1 MPARPSGVPFL
12 SLSIKNLHLHMD
24 ERMTYYNY
32 GFGQEPDA
40 EADDPAEDIDFDE
53 MLARI
58 HKETGLCEKVILA
71 VLKAQA
77 DYLDDLWGMRKKPER
92 RQTHDGRTECFE
104 RSEKVVDGLVEV
116 FDGLAQMFAGVSEQ
130 LDMLAANAKT
140 EDELELPV
148 AEQPVLP
155 VTEKKGPAV
164 SHPRKKPVKKTKKV
178 EETVTSAI
186 EETAEVPVV
195 EDPDEAEKAVNSES
209 SETAESEHPVDD
221 ADALPWEEDT
231 GQKEVPSDKTTDKD
245 TPAAKEETQSAVTIT
260 KDEITAVIVA
270 KIKKKRDNNEKIGQL
285 LKTYG
290 VAQLSDLPAEKYE
303 AFLADVSQI

>member
-1 MPARPSGVPFL
+1 
-12 SLSIKNLHLHMD
+12 MD
-24 ERMTYYNY
+24 ELNALNA
-32 GFGQEPDA
+32 P
-40 EADDPAEDIDFDE
+40 
-53 MLARI
+53 
-58 HKETGLCEKVILA
+58 K
-71 VLKAQA
+71 
-77 DYLDDLWGMRKKPER
+77 
-92 RQTHDGRTECFE
+92 
-104 RSEKVVDGLVEV
+104 KVVDGLVEV

-140 EDELELPV
+140 EDELELSV

-178 EETVTSAI
+178 EEAATSAI
-186 EETAEVPVV
+186 EEAEEVPVV
-195 EDPDEAEKAVNSES
+195 EDSGEAEEAVNSES

-231 GQKEVPSDKTTDKD
+231 GQKEASSDKATDK
-245 TPAAKEETQSAVTIT
+245 PAAKAETQSAVTIT

>member
-1 MPARPSGVPFL
+1 
-12 SLSIKNLHLHMD
+12 MD
-24 ERMTYYNY
+24 ELNALNA
-32 GFGQEPDA
+32 P
-40 EADDPAEDIDFDE
+40 
-53 MLARI
+53 
-58 HKETGLCEKVILA
+58 K
-71 VLKAQA
+71 
-77 DYLDDLWGMRKKPER
+77 
-92 RQTHDGRTECFE
+92 
-104 RSEKVVDGLVEV
+104 KVVDGLVEV

-130 LDMLAANAKT
+130 LDMLAANAKM

-155 VTEKKGPAV
+155 VTEKKDPAV

-178 EETVTSAI
+178 GETATSAI
-186 EETAEVPVV
+186 EEAADVPVV
-195 EDPDEAEKAVNSES
+195 EDSGEAEEAVNSES

-221 ADALPWEEDT
+221 ADVLPWEEDT
-231 GQKEVPSDKTTDKD
+231 GQKEAPSDKTAGN
-245 TPAAKEETQSAVTIT
+245 AAKEETQSAVTIT

>member
-1 MPARPSGVPFL
+1 M
-12 SLSIKNLHLHMD
+12 MD
-24 ERMTYYNY
+24 ELNALNA
-32 GFGQEPDA
+32 P
-40 EADDPAEDIDFDE
+40 
-53 MLARI
+53 
-58 HKETGLCEKVILA
+58 K
-71 VLKAQA
+71 
-77 DYLDDLWGMRKKPER
+77 
-92 RQTHDGRTECFE
+92 
-104 RSEKVVDGLVEV
+104 KVVDGLVEV

-130 LDMLAANAKT
+130 LDMLTANAKT

-178 EETVTSAI
+178 EEMAPSAI
-186 EETAEVPVV
+186 EEAAEVPVV
-195 EDPDEAEKAVNSES
+195 EDSGEAEEAVNSES

-231 GQKEVPSDKTTDKD
+231 GQKEASEKATDK
-245 TPAAKEETQSAVTIT
+245 PAAKAETQSAVTIT

>member
-1 MPARPSGVPFL
+1 M
-12 SLSIKNLHLHMD
+12 MD
-24 ERMTYYNY
+24 ELNALNA
-32 GFGQEPDA
+32 P
-40 EADDPAEDIDFDE
+40 
-53 MLARI
+53 
-58 HKETGLCEKVILA
+58 K
-71 VLKAQA
+71 
-77 DYLDDLWGMRKKPER
+77 
-92 RQTHDGRTECFE
+92 
-104 RSEKVVDGLVEV
+104 KVVDGLVEV

-130 LDMLAANAKT
+130 LDMLVANAKT

-178 EETVTSAI
+178 EETATSAI

-195 EDPDEAEKAVNSES
+195 EDSGEAEEAVNSES
-209 SETAESEHPVDD
+209 SETAENEHPVDD

-231 GQKEVPSDKTTDKD
+231 GQKEAPSKITDKG

>member
-1 MPARPSGVPFL
+1 
-12 SLSIKNLHLHMD
+12 MD
-24 ERMTYYNY
+24 ELNALNA
-32 GFGQEPDA
+32 P
-40 EADDPAEDIDFDE
+40 
-53 MLARI
+53 
-58 HKETGLCEKVILA
+58 K
-71 VLKAQA
+71 
-77 DYLDDLWGMRKKPER
+77 
-92 RQTHDGRTECFE
+92 
-104 RSEKVVDGLVEV
+104 KVVDGLVEV

-130 LDMLAANAKT
+130 LDMLAANTKT

-178 EETVTSAI
+178 EEAATLAI

-195 EDPDEAEKAVNSES
+195 EDSGEAEEAVNSES
-209 SETAESEHPVDD
+209 SETAENEHPVDD

-231 GQKEVPSDKTTDKD
+231 GQKEASSDKATDK
-245 TPAAKEETQSAVTIT
+245 PAAKAETQSAVTIT

>member
-1 MPARPSGVPFL
+1 
-12 SLSIKNLHLHMD
+12 MD
-24 ERMTYYNY
+24 ELNTLNA
-32 GFGQEPDA
+32 P
-40 EADDPAEDIDFDE
+40 
-53 MLARI
+53 
-58 HKETGLCEKVILA
+58 K
-71 VLKAQA
+71 
-77 DYLDDLWGMRKKPER
+77 
-92 RQTHDGRTECFE
+92 
-104 RSEKVVDGLVEV
+104 KVVDGLVEV

-178 EETVTSAI
+178 EETATSAI

-195 EDPDEAEKAVNSES
+195 EDSGEAEEAVNSES
-209 SETAESEHPVDD
+209 SEAAESEHPLDD

-231 GQKEVPSDKTTDKD
+231 GQKEAPSDKTTDKD

>member
-1 MPARPSGVPFL
+1 
-12 SLSIKNLHLHMD
+12 MD
-24 ERMTYYNY
+24 ELNALNA
-32 GFGQEPDA
+32 P
-40 EADDPAEDIDFDE
+40 
-53 MLARI
+53 
-58 HKETGLCEKVILA
+58 K
-71 VLKAQA
+71 
-77 DYLDDLWGMRKKPER
+77 
-92 RQTHDGRTECFE
+92 
-104 RSEKVVDGLVEV
+104 KVVDGLVEV

-178 EETVTSAI
+178 EETATSAI

-195 EDPDEAEKAVNSES
+195 EDSGEAEEAVNSES
-209 SETAESEHPVDD
+209 SETAENEHPVDD

-231 GQKEVPSDKTTDKD
+231 GQKEAPSKITDKG
-245 TPAAKEETQSAVTIT
+245 TPATKEETQSAVTIT